1 MEGIFMK
8 YGTEIFFGLVSAG
21 ALAFCKYLHKKM
33 KEYQMII
40 EEREQDETEQIVDT
54 HLEPVINDIEE
65 LRRYIMNIDTEEN
78 RKMGLIISSYRFRLI
93 QLCKIYLRQQ
103 YMTQDQYDQLT
114 EFYKLYT
121 GLGGNG

>member
-40 EEREQDETEQIVDT
+40 EEREQDETEQIVDA

>member
-40 EEREQDETEQIVDT
+40 EEREQDETEQIVDA
-54 HLEPVINDIEE
+54 HLEPVVNDIEE

>member
-8 YGTEIFFGLVSAG
+8 YGTEIFFGLISAG

-40 EEREQDETEQIVDT
+40 EEREQDETEQIVDA

>member
-40 EEREQDETEQIVDT
+40 EERQQDETEQIVDA